1 MNQATHPTHR
11 FDPLAGGT
19 AGEQGPAACQSRPG
33 YAMAEAIL
41 AFAILGIAL
50 AGLSPF
56 VVTQLRLIHKLE
68 TRFQGNPVTRCG
80 QPFLPNQ
87 TNTSPD
93 LLQCSLEEPPDA
105 KPVRQGGDHDASATI
120 TNAQGNAVDDYTNTY
135 TGLRQPKI
143 EHADDIQLF
152 IQSYTD
158 MTSDPQSFTVNL
170 DAVELN
176 S

>member
-11 FDPLAGGT
+11 FNPLAGGT
-19 AGEQGPAACQSRPG
+19 AGEQSPAACQSRPG

-56 VVTQLRLIHKLE
+56 AVTQLRLIHKLE

-80 QPFLPNQ
+80 QSFLPNQ
-87 TNTSPD
+87 TNTPQTYFSVPWKNPRM
-93 LLQCSLEEPPDA
+93 QSLFGRA
-105 KPVRQGGDHDASATI
+105 AITIGSATI

-135 TGLRQPKI
+135 TGNRPNTLTI
-143 EHADDIQLF
+143 YNYTLT
-152 IQSYTD
+152 YTD
-158 MTSDPQSFTVNL
+158 MTSDPQSITVNL
-170 DAVELN
+170 DVGPN
-176 S
+176 SQP

>member
-11 FDPLAGGT
+11 FNPLAGGT

-41 AFAILGIAL
+41 AFAILGTAL

-56 VVTQLRLIHKLE
+56 VVTHLRLIHKLE

-80 QPFLPNQ
+80 QSFLPNQ
-87 TNTSPD
+87 TNTPQTYFSVPWKNPRM
-93 LLQCSLEEPPDA
+93 QSLFGRA
-105 KPVRQGGDHDASATI
+105 AITIGSATI
-120 TNAQGNAVDDYTNTY
+120 TNAQGNAVDDYINSY
-135 TGLRQPKI
+135 TGSPTKSNTLTI
-143 EHADDIQLF
+143 YNYTF
-152 IQSYTD
+152 VYTD
-158 MTSDPQSFTVNL
+158 MTSDPQSITVNL
-170 DAVELN
+170 DAG